1 MTISSFL
8 VVQIMVAVEVDR
20 EEILKT
26 LIKVVTNLR
35 QVEKVE
41 TIKVEVVV
49 MISTAMATEKEG
61 VEEGISIIRKEA
73 AKIQTT
79 MEVNR
84 LYMRIKLMNLS
95 LHPE

>member
-1 MTISSFL
+1 MTISPFL
-8 VVQIMVAVEVDR
+8 VVQIMVAVEVDM
-20 EEILKT
+20 EEIPKT

-49 MISTAMATEKEG
+49 MISTAMVTQKEG
-61 VEEGISIIRKEA
+61 VEEGISIILKEA
-73 AKIQTT
+73 AKIQTM

-84 LYMRIKLMNLS
+84 L
-95 LHPE
+95 

>member
-8 VVQIMVAVEVDR
+8 VFQIMVAVEVDM
-20 EEILKT
+20 EEIPKT

-49 MISTAMATEKEG
+49 MISTAMVTEKEG
-61 VEEGISIIRKEA
+61 VEEGISIILKGA
-73 AKIQTT
+73 AKIQTM

-84 LYMRIKLMNLS
+84 L
-95 LHPE
+95 

>member
-8 VVQIMVAVEVDR
+8 VFQIMVAVEVDM
-20 EEILKT
+20 EEIPKT

-49 MISTAMATEKEG
+49 MISTAMVTEKEG
-61 VEEGISIIRKEA
+61 VEEGISIILKEA
-73 AKIQTT
+73 AKIQTM

-84 LYMRIKLMNLS
+84 L
-95 LHPE
+95 

>member
-1 MTISSFL
+1 M
-8 VVQIMVAVEVDR
+8 
-20 EEILKT
+20 EEIPKT

-49 MISTAMATEKEG
+49 MISTAMVTEKEG
-61 VEEGISIIRKEA
+61 VEEGISIILKEA
-73 AKIQTT
+73 AKIQTM

-84 LYMRIKLMNLS
+84 L
-95 LHPE
+95 

>member
-1 MTISSFL
+1 M
-8 VVQIMVAVEVDR
+8 VQIMVAVEGDMD
-20 EEILKT
+20 EIPKT

-35 QVEKVE
+35 QVEEVE

-49 MISTAMATEKEG
+49 VIWTAMGTEKEG
-61 VEEGISIIRKEA
+61 VEEDISIIRKEA